1 MFYSKSFNGFYSR
14 EIHGVNVPDDAIE
27 ISDDDYQDLL
37 SQQALGNAIVF
48 DESTQKPIAVTP
60 ASPSQTQLAEAARR
74 QRDSLLATSD
84 WTQAPDAPVDQQVW
98 RTYREA
104 LRKIPEQAG
113 FPVTIEW
120 PLLPENK

>member
-1 MFYSKSFNGFYSR
+1 MFYSKSSNGFYSR
-14 EIHGVNVPDDAIE
+14 EIHGVNVPDDVIE

-37 SQQALGNAIVF
+37 SQQVLGNAIVF

-60 ASPSQTQLAEAARR
+60 ASPSKTQLSEAARR

-84 WTQAPDAPVDQQVW
+84 WTQAPDAPVDQQAW

-113 FPVTIEW
+113 FPVAIEW